1 MFLGICGILGKMGS
15 LVFECAKQ
23 SKDFTVNLGVDKRA
37 EELVKGI
44 FLTYKLKNIN
54 HKTNVLIDFSSREM
68 TQELLEYAVRTKTPL
83 VIGTTGQ
90 TTEDLIAIHNAA
102 KEIPIMLCPN
112 TSLGAAYLINS
123 AKEGAQYFLDYNYEI
138 DISETHHSQKKDA
151 PSGTA
156 LAIAN
161 AILSVAPSLK
171 QVTSFENGR
180 QSGDLSIS
188 SRRLGGVVGEHEVSF
203 ASQGEILSIKHRV
216 IDKKVF
222 ALGALECARYIA
234 FKSPGLYSISDM
246 FDFKKAQPNAEHL
259 NAEQNNGADFS
270 K

>member
-15 LVFECAKQ
+15 LVFECAK
-23 SKDFTVNLGVDKRA
+23 SSRDFTVNLGIDKRA
-37 EELVKGI
+37 EKLVKGI
-44 FLTYKLKNIN
+44 FLSYTLKDIN
-54 HKTNVLIDFSSREM
+54 YKTNVLIDFSNREM
-68 TQELLEYAVRTKTPL
+68 TEELLEYAVRTKTPL

-112 TSLGAAYLINS
+112 TSVGAAYLINS

-138 DISETHHSQKKDA
+138 DISETHHSQKKDS

-246 FDFKKAQPNAEHL
+246 FDFKKAQTKPGHN
-259 NAEQNNGADFS
+259 NIEQTTDLS